1 MKEEASSLD
10 WAEKIGFFP
19 IFKCNHSEIP
29 THKYNQ
35 QDLCAQIIGITILES
50 DFTPFYGKI
59 EMTTVNYGKT

>member
-10 WAEKIGFFP
+10 WAEKTGIFP
-19 IFKCNHSEIP
+19 IFKSNHGEIP

-50 DFTPFYGKI
+50 DFTPFYSKI